1 MVDVGNDA
9 PWLRPTVELLA
20 RSDRGVIDEHGRV
33 PWRDIVGQATDL
45 AAELIRTPPHGWVV
59 PADCSVRSLVGLVA
73 TGLATPAPRWVLGD
87 PARWGTGR
95 TVRDLVWEAGAQ
107 SAPPTEVDGP
117 TYATATSGST
127 GEPRLLFG
135 RPHALPDAVRLYTQG
150 MPEYERAE
158 VFAACSSLDFAA
170 AFYVVMLPAL
180 LLGRDLLL
188 FRPHQW
194 RLAARHLA
202 DRPGICLAAPA
213 LATMAAGAAPTGAR
227 YDRTSF
233 VPAGGG
239 LTPERARRISAGL
252 PGCRFLTMLGST
264 ETGLLTVRRAV
275 DATNNVGTPLP
286 GKQVWLEDIGPDGVG
301 MLWTR
306 GPDTR
311 FAAVGGRTRARPDG
325 AVSAGDLVR
334 PAPDGTG
341 YLLEGR
347 VDELIKVDGVTVYP
361 ATVTAAVRALPGVTD
376 ARVSVDRTG
385 PVDRITVLAVGD
397 VGEEQIRL
405 ACAELPSP
413 VVPAQVLIR
422 ASTEAAFNDRGKA
435 LL

>member
-1 MVDVGNDA
+1 MGDDA
-9 PWLRPTVELLA
+9 PWLRPVAELLA
-20 RSDRGVIDEHGRV
+20 RSDHGVVDESGRV
-33 PWRDIVGQATDL
+33 PWRDIVGRARDL
-45 AAELIRTPPHGWVV
+45 AAELPRTAHGWVV
-59 PADCSVRSLVGLVA
+59 PADCTVRSLVGLLA
-73 TGLATPAPRWVLGD
+73 IGLATPSPRWVLGD
-87 PARWGTGR
+87 PARWGVGR
-95 TVRDLVWEAGAQ
+95 AFHDVAWEAGAH
-107 SAPPTEVDGP
+107 SAPPDEVRGP

-127 GEPRLLFG
+127 GRPRLLFG
-135 RPHALPDAVRLYTQG
+135 RPHALHEAVRLYVEG
-150 MPEYERAE
+150 MPEYGQAE

-180 LLGRDLLL
+180 LRGRDLLL

-194 RLAARHLA
+194 ALAGRHLA
-202 DRPGICLAAPA
+202 DRPGICLAPPA
-213 LATMAAGAAPTGAR
+213 LATLTAGAAPAGAR
-227 YDRTSF
+227 YDRTTF

-239 LTPERARRISAGL
+239 LTPDRARRISVGL

-264 ETGLLTVRRAV
+264 ETGLLTVRREV
-275 DATNNVGTPLP
+275 DATGNLGAPLP
-286 GKQVWLEDIGPDGVG
+286 GKQVWLEDVGPDGVG

-311 FAAVGGRTRARPDG
+311 FAAVGGELRARPDG

-347 VDELIKVDGVTVYP
+347 VDDLIKVDGVTVYP
-361 ATVTAAVRALPGVTD
+361 ASVAAAVQALPGVTD
-376 ARVSVDRTG
+376 ARVSVDRSG

-397 VGEEQIRL
+397 VTEELVRS
-405 ACAELPSP
+405 ACAGLPSP
-413 VVPAQVLIR
+413 VVPARVLIR